1 MELGGGFD
9 PTELRVRAM
18 RAEGELD
25 SNTAEARRILLAGGN
40 QPPRFGLLRRLVGL
54 IRGGGD

>member
-1 MELGGGFD
+1 
-9 PTELRVRAM
+9 M

-40 QPPRFGLLRRLVGL
+40 QPPRFGLLRRIVRFL
-54 IRGGGD
+54 RGGGD